1 MQPSYSLKNVYKDLA
16 DLKTKSP
23 VTQFS
28 CFFFLYFKKFHLFFL
43 KETPRSPS
51 SYYAIFLLS
60 PRSLQDLLLWCD
72 TLIVVDI
79 KHIFSIMFTMQNLS
93 KLHQTFLSLYAR
105 SWIKKKNSKKASLLL
120 KKQTQNISLST
131 PKSFLKMMHIIHCLN
146 LFKELG
152 INLVTRTLF

>member
-23 VTQFS
+23 VTEFS
-28 CFFFLYFKKFHLFFL
+28 WFFFLYFKKFHLFFL
-43 KETPRSPS
+43 KETLRSPS

-93 KLHQTFLSLYAR
+93 KIHQTLLSLYAT
-105 SWIKKKNSKKASLLL
+105 SWIKKKNSKKVSLLL

-131 PKSFLKMMHIIHCLN
+131 TNSFLKMMHIIHCLN